1 MSTTISLVNGDSR
14 ANVQITLVREDTGG
28 VFNATGATVR
38 LFIRKKGT
46 TATPSEFSHVAGSS
60 DLANGIVIFSLG
72 SFTALP
78 STVAGHYEGEIEVE
92 FDPGTADSA
101 KQTVFEAIT
110 ILVRD
115 DFSP

>member
-28 VFNATGATVR
+28 VFNATGARVR

-46 TATPSEFSHVAGSS
+46 TAAPSEFSHIAGSS
-60 DLANGIVIFSLG
+60 DLAKGIIIFSLG
-72 SFTALP
+72 AFTALD

-92 FDPGTADSA
+92 FDYNTADSA